1 MWLFQYVLPCLAAAT
16 IPTTL
21 VWLEIGWLTYSV
33 PSIQRCLIFRSRTKE
48 MGKEMDKEKA
58 FILSLF
64 TTSLCDS
71 NWRHDS
77 TTASCFFINC
87 TPTVNNL
94 SEYENVELPVPS
106 LDSST
111 SSGWAQW
118 PRVGESVARPCWW
131 HTQMSRRTP
140 GCSYPSQ
147 SAQSD
152 NHYSWLNWL
161 TLQVQTVTVPF

>member
-1 MWLFQYVLPCLAAAT
+1 MRLFEYVLPCPAAAT

-21 VWLEIGWLTYSV
+21 VWLEIGWLTL
-33 PSIQRCLIFRSRTKE
+33 SIRRCLIFRSRTKE
-48 MGKEMDKEKA
+48 MGKYWTRRRLLFWA
-58 FILSLF
+58 FSQH
-64 TTSLCDS
+64 LCATPIEDTIAPQ
-71 NWRHDS
+71 R
-77 TTASCFFINC
+77 AVFINC
-87 TPTVNNL
+87 TPW

-118 PRVGESVARPCWW
+118 PRVGESVVRPCWW
-131 HTQMSRRTP
+131 RTQMSRRTP